1 MATFPPP
8 TWDVRQLKDFE
19 TLTVPAPAGSKFHMQ
34 ALLTAPPC
42 TGWEGQYKLILSGSD
57 HLEINTKITDIID
70 DPLFANMFIDCQFQ
84 LGSQVY
90 PQFLQ
95 SCRLKSTFFLVSVY
109 LFFLK
114 FLSQFSPINYLPSC
128 LIYLSTSLYLGGTRE
143 KFYYIQM
150 GGHRG
155 PRQGTGPGH
164 PR

>member
-90 PQFLQ
+90 PQFFAVLPP
-95 SCRLKSTFFLVSVY
+95 K
-109 LFFLK
+109 
-114 FLSQFSPINYLPSC
+114 INIFSC
-128 LIYLSTSLYLGGTRE
+128 LCLLV
-143 KFYYIQM
+143 F
-150 GGHRG
+150 
-155 PRQGTGPGH
+155 P
-164 PR
+164 